1 MLKHSFELKSCDFN
15 MMLDEII
22 LCLKKRSQLWLNQIQ
37 ILCKKLKESI
47 DLYISKKINSFKE
60 VSKFIEGDNEQLNQ
74 AFKAEVI
81 LDIENL
87 DMQLKMLGKFK

>member
-1 MLKHSFELKSCDFN
+1 M
-15 MMLDEII
+15 
-22 LCLKKRSQLWLNQIQ
+22 
-37 ILCKKLKESI
+37 KESI